1 MAAIDGMH
9 SQSRQRRVSMAIS
22 FAVLTVLALVFL
34 FPTLWMI
41 FNSFYDST
49 QATAYPPRF
58 IPDPWTL
65 RSYRS
70 LLTTSGNANVF
81 SYFKNSAVVTVLCI
95 IGTMISASLTAFGFA
110 KLKSRYKNMLFF
122 IVLSTMM
129 IPTTV
134 TLIPLYNIY
143 SKIGF
148 IDTLY
153 PLVLPSFFGG
163 GAFSIFL
170 LRQFFAA
177 IPKELS
183 ESAIIDGCS
192 WYGIFSK
199 VVLPNAKPALM
210 VVLINTFVYCWN
222 DYFIPMIM
230 LSSKDKFTIAIGLTF
245 SKDMYGNIIDTG
257 PMMALATLSILPI
270 LILYL
275 LGQKT
280 FIEGVVTTGIK
291 G

>member
-1 MAAIDGMH
+1 MMVISYIILIVMALIF
-9 SQSRQRRVSMAIS
+9 S
-22 FAVLTVLALVFL
+22 

-41 FNSFYDST
+41 FNSFYDTT
-49 QATAYPPRF
+49 QTTAYPPRF

-70 LLTTSGNANVF
+70 VFNVNNNTNMLV
-81 SYFKNSAVVTVLCI
+81 YFKNSAVVTLLCI
-95 IGTMISASLTAFGFA
+95 AGTLLSASLTAFGFA
-110 KLKSRYKNMLFF
+110 KLKSRYKNTLFF

-134 TLIPLYNIY
+134 TLIPLYNVY

-153 PLVLPSFFGG
+153 PLVLPAFFGSS
-163 GAFSIFL
+163 AFSIFL

-192 WYGIFSK
+192 WFQIFYRI
-199 VVLPNAKPALM
+199 VVPNSIPAFT
-210 VVLINTFVYCWN
+210 VVLINTFVYNWN

-230 LSSKDKFTIAIGLTF
+230 LSSKDKYTIAIGLTF

-275 LGQKT
+275 VGQKA
-280 FIEGVVTTGIK
+280 FITGVVTTGIK

>member
-1 MAAIDGMH
+1 MMVISYIILIVMALIF
-9 SQSRQRRVSMAIS
+9 S
-22 FAVLTVLALVFL
+22 

-41 FNSFYDST
+41 FNSFYDTT

-70 LLTTSGNANVF
+70 VFNVNNNTNVLV
-81 SYFKNSAVVTVLCI
+81 YFKNSAVVTLLCI
-95 IGTMISASLTAFGFA
+95 AGTLLSASLAAFGFA
-110 KLKSRYKNMLFF
+110 KLKSRYKNTLFF

-134 TLIPLYNIY
+134 TLIPLYNVY

-153 PLVLPSFFGG
+153 PLVLPAFFGSS
-163 GAFSIFL
+163 AFSIFL

-192 WYGIFSK
+192 WFQIFYRI
-199 VVLPNAKPALM
+199 VVPNSIPAFT
-210 VVLINTFVYCWN
+210 VVLINTFVYNWN

-230 LSSKDKFTIAIGLTF
+230 LSSKDKYTIAIGLTF

-275 LGQKT
+275 VGQKA
-280 FIEGVVTTGIK
+280 FITGVVTTGIK